1 MLVFILNSGSSSL
14 KYQLINAKTHELKA
28 SGLVERIGIDGILKH
43 EIGENKKLTFELPI
57 PTHKEAIELV
67 LRILTNDETKVI
79 NNIDEIEAVGHR
91 VVHGGEY
98 FKSSIIVNDDVIEK
112 IEKLIPLAPLH
123 NPANILGIKICKE
136 LMPKVPNVATFDTAF
151 HQTMPI
157 ENFLYAV
164 PYADY
169 TEHHLRKY
177 GFHGTSH
184 FYVSNE
190 VIKLLNIQNS
200 KIIVCHL
207 GNGSSVCAI
216 KNGESIS
223 TSMGLTPLEGLIM
236 GTRCGDID
244 AGVIP
249 YLMEKKNLNHIQII
263 DYLNKKSGIL
273 GISGISSD
281 LREVI
286 KSSNDGDK
294 RSKIAIEMLCNRIK
308 KYLCSY
314 SGLMHGVDAICFTA
328 GIGENS
334 DLIRQKVCEGL
345 EFMGIEIDLKKN
357 SLREKG
363 NRIISTE
370 NSKTK
375 IFVIPTNEELVIA
388 QDTYNLLK
396 NSKTVTKIEN

>member
-1 MLVFILNSGSSSL
+1 MLVFVLNAGSSSL
-14 KYQLINAKTHELKA
+14 KYQLINAKTAELKA

-43 EIGENKKLTFELPI
+43 EVGENKKLTFELPI

-79 NNIDEIEAVGHR
+79 DSIKEIQAIGHR
-91 VVHGGEY
+91 IVHGGEF
-98 FKSSIIVNDDVIEK
+98 FKESTIITTDVIEK
-112 IEKLIPLAPLH
+112 IEQLIPLAPLH
-123 NPANILGIKICKE
+123 NPANIMGIKICQE
-136 LMPKVPNVATFDTAF
+136 LMPKVPNVAVFDTAF
-151 HQTMPI
+151 HQTMTK

-184 FYVSNE
+184 YYVSNE
-190 VIKLLNIQNS
+190 TVKILNKKDS

-207 GNGSSVCAI
+207 GNGSSVCAVRDG
-216 KNGESIS
+216 KSIS

-249 YLMEKKNLNHIQII
+249 YLMEKKNLTSNQIL

-286 KSSNDGDK
+286 KASKDGDI
-294 RSKIAIEMLCNRIK
+294 RSKITIEMLCNRIK

-314 SGLMHGVDAICFTA
+314 AGLMGGVDAICFTA

-334 DLIRQKVCEGL
+334 DLIREKVCHGL
-345 EFMGIEIDLKKN
+345 EFMGIELDLDRN
-357 SLREKG
+357 RVRELG
-363 NRIISTE
+363 NREISKKD
-370 NSKTK
+370 SRTK
-375 IFVIPTNEELVIA
+375 IYIIPTNEELVIA
-388 QDTYNLLK
+388 KDTYRL
-396 NSKTVTKIEN
+396 TKSS

>member
-1 MLVFILNSGSSSL
+1 MLVFVLNAGSSSL

-43 EIGENKKLTFELPI
+43 EIGENKKLTFETPI

-79 NNIDEIEAVGHR
+79 NSIDEIQAIGHR

-98 FKSSIIVNDDVIEK
+98 FKGSIIVDDDVLSK
-112 IEKLIPLAPLH
+112 IEELIPLAPLH
-123 NPANILGIKICKE
+123 NPAHLLGIKICMQ
-136 LMPKVPNVATFDTAF
+136 LLPKVPNVTTFDTAF

-164 PYADY
+164 PYGDY

-184 FYVSNE
+184 YYVSNE
-190 VIKLLNIQNS
+190 AVKLLNKKDS

-207 GNGSSVCAI
+207 GNGSSVCAVRDG
-216 KNGESIS
+216 KSVN
-223 TSMGLTPLEGLIM
+223 TSMGLTPLEGLVM

-244 AGVIP
+244 ASVIP
-249 YLMEKKNLNHIQII
+249 YLMEKKSLNTHQII

-273 GISGISSD
+273 GVSGISSD

-286 KSSNDGDK
+286 KAANDGDN
-294 RSKIAIEMLCNRIK
+294 RSKIAIIMLCDRIK

-314 SGLMHGVDAICFTA
+314 AGIMHGVDAICFTA

-334 DLIRQKVCEGL
+334 DLIREKVCEGL
-345 EFMGIEIDLKKN
+345 EFMGIELDIEKN
-357 SLREKG
+357 KVREKG
-363 NRIISTE
+363 IREINTKS
-370 NSKTK
+370 SKTK

-388 QDTYNLLK
+388 QDTYRLVK
-396 NSKTVTKIEN
+396 K

>member
-1 MLVFILNSGSSSL
+1 MLVFVLNAGSSSL
-14 KYQLINAKTHELKA
+14 KYQLINAKTGELKA

-79 NNIDEIEAVGHR
+79 NSITEIEAIGHR

-98 FKSSIIVNDDVIEK
+98 FKQSILINEDVIKK
-112 IEKLIPLAPLH
+112 IEELIPLAPLH

-136 LMPKVPNVATFDTAF
+136 LMPNVPNVATFDTAF
-151 HQTMPI
+151 HQTMPE

-164 PYADY
+164 PYSDY

-184 FYVSNE
+184 YYVSNE
-190 VIKLLNIQNS
+190 AIKILNKKDS

-207 GNGSSVCAI
+207 GNGSSVCAV
-216 KNGESIS
+216 KDGKSIN

-236 GTRCGDID
+236 GTRSGDID

-249 YLMEKKNLNHIQII
+249 YLMEKKGLDTHQII
-263 DYLNKKSGIL
+263 NYLNKKSGIL
-273 GISGISSD
+273 GVSGVSSD

-286 KSSNDGDK
+286 KASNDGDK
-294 RSKIAIEMLCNRIK
+294 RSKIAIEMLCGRIK

-314 SGLMHGVDAICFTA
+314 AGLMHGVDAICFTA

-334 DLIRQKVCEGL
+334 DLIREKVCQGL
-345 EFMGIEIDLKKN
+345 DFMGIEIDTEKN
-357 SLREKG
+357 KG
-363 NRIISTE
+363 RFTQIKEINKES
-370 NSKTK
+370 SKTK

-388 QDTYNLLK
+388 KDTFNLIK
-396 NSKTVTKIEN
+396 KS

>member
-1 MLVFILNSGSSSL
+1 MLVFVLNAGSSSL
-14 KYQLINAKTHELKA
+14 KYQLINAKTAELKA

-43 EIGENKKLTFELPI
+43 EVGENKKLTFELPI

-79 NNIDEIEAVGHR
+79 NSIKEIQAIGHR
-91 VVHGGEY
+91 IVHGGEF
-98 FKSSIIVNDDVIEK
+98 FKESTIITNDVIEK
-112 IEKLIPLAPLH
+112 IEQLIPLAPLH
-123 NPANILGIKICKE
+123 NPANIMGIKICQE
-136 LMPKVPNVATFDTAF
+136 LMPKVPNVAVFDTAF
-151 HQTMPI
+151 HQTMTK

-184 FYVSNE
+184 YYVSNE
-190 VIKLLNIQNS
+190 TVKILNKKDS

-207 GNGSSVCAI
+207 GNGSSVCAVRDG
-216 KNGESIS
+216 KSIS

-236 GTRCGDID
+236 GTRSGDID

-249 YLMEKKNLNHIQII
+249 YLMEKKNLTSNQIL

-273 GISGISSD
+273 GVSGISSD

-286 KSSNDGDK
+286 KASKDGDM
-294 RSKIAIEMLCNRIK
+294 RSKITIEMLCNRIK

-314 SGLMHGVDAICFTA
+314 AGLMGGVDAICFTA

-334 DLIRQKVCEGL
+334 DLIREKVCHGL
-345 EFMGIEIDLKKN
+345 EFMGIELDLDRN
-357 SLREKG
+357 RVRELG
-363 NRIISTE
+363 NREISKKD
-370 NSKTK
+370 SRTK
-375 IFVIPTNEELVIA
+375 IYIIPTNEELVIA
-388 QDTYNLLK
+388 KDTYRL
-396 NSKTVTKIEN
+396 TKSS

>member
-1 MLVFILNSGSSSL
+1 MLVFVLNAGSSSL
-14 KYQLINAKTHELKA
+14 KYQLINAKTAELKA

-43 EIGENKKLTFELPI
+43 EIGENKKLTFELSI

-79 NNIDEIEAVGHR
+79 NSIKEIQAIGHR
-91 VVHGGEY
+91 VVHGGEF
-98 FKSSIIVNDDVIEK
+98 FKESTIVTKDVIEK
-112 IEKLIPLAPLH
+112 IEQLIPLAPLH
-123 NPANILGIKICKE
+123 NPANIMGIKICQE
-136 LMPKVPNVATFDTAF
+136 LMPNIPNVTVFDTAF
-151 HQTMPI
+151 HQTMTK
-157 ENFLYAV
+157 ENYLYAV

-184 FYVSNE
+184 YYVSNE
-190 VIKLLNIQNS
+190 TVKILNKKDS

-207 GNGSSVCAI
+207 GNGSSVCAVRDG
-216 KNGESIS
+216 KSIS

-249 YLMEKKNLNHIQII
+249 YLMEKKNLTSNQIL

-286 KSSNDGDK
+286 KASKDGDI
-294 RSKIAIEMLCNRIK
+294 RSKITIEMLCNRIK

-314 SGLMHGVDAICFTA
+314 AGLMGGVDAICFTA

-334 DLIRQKVCEGL
+334 DLIREKVCENL
-345 EFMGIEIDLKKN
+345 EFMGIEIDKEANKIRK
-357 SLREKG
+357 SGIREIQKD
-363 NRIISTE
+363 S
-370 NSKTK
+370 SKTK
-375 IFVIPTNEELVIA
+375 IFIIPTNEELVIA
-388 QDTYNLLK
+388 RDTYNIAK
-396 NSKTVTKIEN
+396 AK

>member
-1 MLVFILNSGSSSL
+1 MLVFVLNAGSSSL
-14 KYQLINAKTHELKA
+14 KYQLINAKTAELKA

-43 EIGENKKLTFELPI
+43 EVGENKKLTFELPI

-79 NNIDEIEAVGHR
+79 NSIKEIQAIGHR
-91 VVHGGEY
+91 VVHGGEF
-98 FKSSIIVNDDVIEK
+98 FKESTIINKDVIEK
-112 IEKLIPLAPLH
+112 IEQLVPLAPLH
-123 NPANILGIKICKE
+123 NPAHLLGIRICQE
-136 LMPKVPNVATFDTAF
+136 LMPNVPNVATFDTAF
-151 HQTMPI
+151 HQTMTK

-164 PYADY
+164 PYSDY

-184 FYVSNE
+184 YYVSNE
-190 VIKLLNIQNS
+190 AVKILNKKDS

-207 GNGSSVCAI
+207 GNGSSVCAVRDG
-216 KNGESIS
+216 KSIS

-236 GTRCGDID
+236 GTRSGDID

-249 YLMEKKNLNHIQII
+249 YLMEKKGLTSNQIL

-286 KSSNDGDK
+286 KASKDGDM
-294 RSKIAIEMLCNRIK
+294 RSKITIEMLCNRIK

-314 SGLMHGVDAICFTA
+314 AGLMGGVDAICFTA

-334 DLIRQKVCEGL
+334 DLIREKVCHGL
-345 EFMGIEIDLKKN
+345 EFMGIELDVEKN
-357 SLREKG
+357 KVRELG
-363 NRIISTE
+363 NREISKKD
-370 NSKTK
+370 SRTK
-375 IFVIPTNEELVIA
+375 IYIIPTNEELVIA
-388 QDTYNLLK
+388 KDTYNLVK
-396 NSKTVTKIEN
+396 SK

>member
-1 MLVFILNSGSSSL
+1 MLVFVLNAGSSSL
-14 KYQLINAKTHELKA
+14 KYQLINAKTAELKA

-43 EIGENKKLTFELPI
+43 EVGENKKLTFELPI

-79 NNIDEIEAVGHR
+79 NSIKEIQAIGHR
-91 VVHGGEY
+91 VVHGGEF
-98 FKSSIIVNDDVIEK
+98 FKESTIVTKDVIEK
-112 IEKLIPLAPLH
+112 IEQLIPLAPLH
-123 NPANILGIKICKE
+123 NPANIMGIKICQE
-136 LMPKVPNVATFDTAF
+136 LMPNIPNVTVFDTAF
-151 HQTMPI
+151 HQTMTK

-184 FYVSNE
+184 YYVSNE
-190 VIKLLNIQNS
+190 TVKILNKKDS

-207 GNGSSVCAI
+207 GNGSSVCAVRDG
-216 KNGESIS
+216 KSIS

-236 GTRCGDID
+236 GTRSGDID

-249 YLMEKKNLNHIQII
+249 YLMEKKGLTSNQIL

-286 KSSNDGDK
+286 KASKDGDI
-294 RSKIAIEMLCNRIK
+294 RSKITIEMLCNRIK

-314 SGLMHGVDAICFTA
+314 AGLMGGVDAICFTA

-334 DLIRQKVCEGL
+334 DLIREKVCHGL
-345 EFMGIEIDLKKN
+345 EFMGIELDVEKN
-357 SLREKG
+357 RVRELG
-363 NRIISTE
+363 NREISKKD
-370 NSKTK
+370 SRTK
-375 IFVIPTNEELVIA
+375 IYIIPTNEELVIA
-388 QDTYNLLK
+388 KDTYNLVK
-396 NSKTVTKIEN
+396 SK